1 MDLEELFRSAFLAIR
16 TNKSRSFLTTLGIVI
31 GVASVITLVSIG
43 TGIQKF
49 VTDQFETLGSDL
61 LFVQPGRVN
70 LRGASG
76 RPAAFTPKFTFDDVR
91 NIDRSGGPIVGASA
105 SIFKSSLAKYQRET
119 LNISMNGVAADYPTL
134 VRSVEVVEGRWFTK
148 SMEDRAQAV
157 VVVGSKIPSELVKQ
171 SNVIGKDITISNRKF
186 TIIGVLKSAGGGFGG
201 GDQDAFVYMPVTT
214 AKNLLGEKSPGSITV
229 KARSTEDIDRATN
242 QIKQYFYRRNLTDDD
257 FTVLKPTQILET
269 INTFLGAIT
278 GALAGIA
285 AISLV
290 VGGVGIAN
298 IMLVSVTERTR
309 EIGLRKA
316 LGARKNDILLQFLI
330 ESIVLSA
337 FGGLI
342 GIGIGWGL
350 SLLISRFIE
359 TAVTLDTVALAF
371 GISCLVGVV
380 SGFTPA
386 LRAARLNPIDALRY
400 E

>member
-1 MDLEELFRSAFLAIR
+1 MDITELFRSAFLAIR

-31 GVASVITLVSIG
+31 GVAAVITLVSIG
-43 TGIQKF
+43 TGIQNF
-49 VTDQFETLGSDL
+49 VTEQFQRLGSDL

-70 LRGASG
+70 FRGGG
-76 RPAAFTPKFTFDDVR
+76 RPATFTPKFTFDDVR
-91 NIDRSGGPIVGASA
+91 NLNRAGGSIEGASA
-105 SIFKSSLAKYQRET
+105 SIFRASLAEYKRET
-119 LNISMNGVAADYPTL
+119 MDVSISGVGANYLDLIQGYEIYT
-134 VRSVEVVEGRWFTK
+134 GRWFTQ

-157 VVVGSKIPSELVKQ
+157 VIVGAKVPDQLVRDQDALGKQ
-171 SNVIGKDITISNRKF
+171 ITISDKKF
-186 TIIGVLKSAGGGFGG
+186 TIIGVLKSAGTGIGG
-201 GDQDAFVYMPVTT
+201 GDQDSMVYMPITT
-214 AKNLLGEKSPGSITV
+214 AKNLLGEKSPGSITI
-229 KARSTEDIDRATN
+229 KARDNESVSRAGE
-242 QIKQYFYRRNLTDDD
+242 QAKQYFYRRGLTDDD
-257 FTVLKPTQILET
+257 FTILEPTQILST

-278 GALAGIA
+278 GALSGIA

-330 ESIVLSA
+330 EAVVLSA

-342 GIGIGWGL
+342 GIALGWGL
-350 SLLISRFIE
+350 SMLISKFIE
-359 TAVTLDTVALAF
+359 TAVTMQSVALAF
-371 GISCLVGVV
+371 GISCLVGIV

>member
-1 MDLEELFRSAFLAIR
+1 MDITELFRSAFLAIR

-31 GVASVITLVSIG
+31 GVAAVITLVSIG
-43 TGIQKF
+43 TGIQNF
-49 VTDQFETLGSDL
+49 VTEQFQRLGSDL

-70 LRGASG
+70 FRGGG
-76 RPAAFTPKFTFDDVR
+76 RPATFTPKFTFDDVR
-91 NIDRSGGPIVGASA
+91 NLNRAGGSIEGASA
-105 SIFKSSLAKYQRET
+105 SIFRASLAEYKRET
-119 LNISMNGVAADYPTL
+119 MDVSISGVGANYLDLIQGYEINT
-134 VRSVEVVEGRWFTK
+134 GRWFTQ

-157 VVVGSKIPSELVKQ
+157 VIVGAKVPDQLVRDQDALGKQ
-171 SNVIGKDITISNRKF
+171 ITISDKKF
-186 TIIGVLKSAGGGFGG
+186 TIIGVLKSAGTGIGG
-201 GDQDAFVYMPVTT
+201 GDQDSMVYMPITT
-214 AKNLLGEKSPGSITV
+214 AKNLLGEKSPGSITI
-229 KARSTEDIDRATN
+229 KARDNESVSRAGE
-242 QIKQYFYRRNLTDDD
+242 QAKQYFYRRGLTDDD
-257 FTVLKPTQILET
+257 FTILEPTQILST

-278 GALAGIA
+278 GALSGIA

-330 ESIVLSA
+330 EAVVLSA

-342 GIGIGWGL
+342 GIVLGWGL
-350 SLLISRFIE
+350 SMLISKFIE
-359 TAVTLDTVALAF
+359 TAVTMQSVLLAF
-371 GISCLVGVV
+371 GISCLVGIV